1 MSNPLLLYL
10 IDSKVETT
18 INTKQFQTIHSPQ
31 EQSQTRLILFL
42 LDGARPDY
50 LFSNK
55 SYGEWQP
62 LFPSLIQNNPNHTV
76 CTTMHVDPP
85 TSTIQGVKTLLTG
98 GMRSFIELGES
109 FFSSVLQSD
118 HWILQLRKHR
128 NLTIAHVGD
137 PLWRDLAG
145 EDAFV
150 NPISTIDSYNV
161 YEDDSQSIQ
170 STLESFLQ
178 VGGDLYQTD
187 VLIVHSLLVDHNAHR
202 TSSSSPSNPSI
213 RDSLLQFN
221 RHLQYT
227 ISHLPSNTLLLI
239 FGDHGLSQFGNH
251 GGASEDEITTGL
263 CAISSSYELQP
274 FPVGYDIQAVVW
286 CSSLAYSS
294 YSRFS
299 SDHFLLLFISGSFH
313 KYWICI
319 I

>member
-1 MSNPLLLYL
+1 MSFSFL
-10 IDSKVETT
+10 IDSKAETT
-18 INTKQFQTIHSPQ
+18 INTKQFQSAHSSQ
-31 EQSQTRLILFL
+31 EQSPKRLILFL

-50 LFSNK
+50 LFSNN
-55 SYGEWQP
+55 SYGEWKP
-62 LFPSLIQNNPNHTV
+62 PFSSLIQTNPNHTV
-76 CTTMHVDPP
+76 CTTMRVDPP

-118 HWILQLRKHR
+118 HWIVQLQKHR

-145 EDAFV
+145 EDAFI
-150 NPISTIDSYNV
+150 NSLPSIDSYNV

-178 VGGDLYQTD
+178 VDGDLYQTD
-187 VLIVHSLLVDHNAHR
+187 MLIVHSLLVDHNAHR
-202 TSSSSPSNPSI
+202 TSSSSPANPSI
-213 RDSLLQFN
+213 RNSLIQFN

-227 ISHLPSNTLLLI
+227 ISHLPPNTLLLV

-263 CAISSSYELQP
+263 CAFSSSYELRP
-274 FPVGYDIQAVVW
+274 FSVGYGLHVM
-286 CSSLAYSS
+286 
-294 YSRFS
+294 
-299 SDHFLLLFISGSFH
+299 ISHDVSQV
-313 KYWICI
+313 
-319 I
+319 